1 MDYNQTVHLP
11 KTDFPMRAGLP
22 KREPELLN
30 PDWAKITYRKLMDKN
45 LGKPR
50 FVLHDGPPYANGNIH
65 IGTAMNKI
73 LKDIIVKYKNMT
85 GYQAPYVPGWD
96 THGLPIETAVLKDKK
111 VKREDMT
118 VPEFRDKCKEF
129 ATQYIDKMT
138 GQFQRLGVLG
148 EWDNPYI
155 TLLPEFEAKQIEV
168 FGKMAEK
175 GLIYKGMKSVYWCP
189 HDQTA
194 LAEAEIDYQDDPC
207 TTIFVKFPVKDDKGK
222 LGQYC
227 DLSKLFFVIWTTTP
241 WTIPGNTAIS
251 LNADFDYVLLQAPN
265 GEVYVLAKE
274 LAEGVC
280 KQAGL
285 DFADCKVLVTLKGSD
300 FELMVAKHPLLDQDS
315 VILNGGH
322 VTLDAGTGCVHTA
335 PGFGAEDFEVCQRY
349 DNAGLTHIGVPVPVN
364 AKGVM
369 TDARY
374 NGQFYAKGNDM
385 VVEDL
390 EAEGFLLAKAQIT
403 HSYPHCWRC
412 KHPIIYRATEQW
424 FCSVDAI
431 KDQAVQSCDAISWH
445 PAWGKERMVS
455 MITERNDWCI
465 SRQRV
470 WGVPIPV
477 FYCDGCGESIVTP
490 ETIAHVA
497 GLFRE
502 HGSNIWFDKTAGEL
516 VPAGFKCPK
525 CGGTHFSKEN
535 DIMDVWFDSGSTW
548 AAVADQRPNL
558 HYPADVYLEGGDQY
572 RGWFQSSMLT
582 SIACNGIAPYK
593 QIITH
598 GWTVDGEGKAMHKSL
613 GNAMPP
619 EEIIKDYGADMLR
632 LWVSSADYTQD
643 MRISKEIMKQLSQ
656 AYLKIRNTARYMLG
670 NLNGF
675 DPDKAVAVKDMLD
688 LDKWAVAA
696 FNDLVKAVRAG
707 YDAYEFHAVYRA
719 IYNFCVVEM
728 SNFYLDIIKDRL
740 YCGDDA
746 GRASAQSAL
755 YLILDG
761 MTRMLAP
768 ILAFTSQEIWTAM
781 PHRAGDDTE
790 CVLFNDI
797 PDYDPA
803 LALDEAE
810 TARWDELQGVR
821 DTVLKALEEAKEQV
835 KKNQD
840 AEIVMALDKET
851 FELWEAGRCLSGFDE
866 ADLATLFIVS
876 KVMVERREDT
886 PAEGGMKV
894 AVALSGAPK
903 CPRCWNHD
911 ERIGTDGHHVEL
923 CDRCA
928 RVLNDSAT
936 PPLPAGEEGVIQRL
950 ER

>member
-11 KTDFPMRAGLP
+11 RTSFPMRAGLP

-30 PDWAKITYRKLMDKN
+30 PEWAKITYRKLMDKN
-45 LGKPR
+45 AGKPR

-85 GYQAPYVPGWD
+85 GFCAPYVPGWD

-129 ATQYIDKMT
+129 ATQYIGKMT

-148 EWDNPYI
+148 EWENPYI

-222 LGQYC
+222 LAQYC

-251 LNADFDYVLLQAPN
+251 LNAAFDYVLLQAPN

-285 DFADCKVLVTLKGSD
+285 DFDACKVLATLKGSD

-315 VILNGGH
+315 VILNGDH

-335 PGFGAEDFEVCQRY
+335 PGFGGEDFEVCQRY

-385 VVEDL
+385 VVADL
-390 EAEGFLLAKAQIT
+390 EAEGFLLAKASIT

-431 KDQAVQSCDAISWH
+431 KDQAVKACDGIQWH
-445 PAWGKERMVS
+445 PAWGKDRMVS
-455 MITERNDWCI
+455 MITERSDWCI

-490 ETIAHVA
+490 ETISHVA
-497 GLFRE
+497 ELFRQ
-502 HGSNIWFDKTAGEL
+502 HGSNVWFDRKAGDL
-516 VPAGFKCPK
+516 VPPGFACPK
-525 CGGTHFSKEN
+525 CGKSRFSKEN

-548 AAVADQRPNL
+548 AAVAAQRENL
-558 HYPADVYLEGGDQY
+558 QYPADIYLEGGDQY

-632 LWVSSADYTQD
+632 LWASSADYTQD
-643 MRISKEIMKQLSQ
+643 MRISPELMKQLSQ

-670 NLNGF
+670 NLDGF
-675 DPDKAVAVKDMLD
+675 DPDRAVAVKDMLD
-688 LDKWAVAA
+688 LDKWAAAA
-696 FNDLVKAVRAG
+696 FNNLVRDVRAG

-740 YCGDDA
+740 YCGDAA

-810 TARWDELQGVR
+810 AARWNKLLEVR
-821 DTVLKALEEAKEQV
+821 DVVLKALEDAREQGV

-840 AEIVMALDKET
+840 AEVTLHLPEKAYAA
-851 FELWEAGRCLSGFDE
+851 WEAGNVLAGFDE

-876 KVMVERREDT
+876 KVTVVKREGE
-886 PAEGGMKV
+886 PADPDV
-894 AVALSGAPK
+894 DATVSVALSQAPK

-911 ERIGTDGHHVEL
+911 ASIGTDGHHGEL
-923 CDRCA
+923 CARCA
-928 RVLNDSAT
+928 AVL
-936 PPLPAGEEGVIQRL
+936 GK
-950 ER
+950 